1 MVQNTKVP
9 LLNRHGH
16 RQKRHLREQV
26 SGLQKKSFD
35 YNCSH
40 LSDSGTYSRKD
51 SSVPVEEAGLSPK
64 GHDDIAARIE
74 VVARN
79 CHLGATRH
87 WSPLRLEIRECQS
100 L

>member
-1 MVQNTKVP
+1 MVQNAKIP
-9 LLNRHGH
+9 LLNRRGH
-16 RQKRHLREQV
+16 RQKRHMRDRV
-26 SGLQKKSFD
+26 SGLQKSLD
-35 YNCSH
+35 CNCSH
-40 LSDSGTYSRKD
+40 LSDSSTYRRKD

-64 GHDDIAARIE
+64 GHDDIAARIK

>member
-1 MVQNTKVP
+1 MVQNEKVP

-16 RQKRHLREQV
+16 RQKRHSRDRV
-26 SGLQKKSFD
+26 SVLQKYLD
-35 YNCSH
+35 YNSSH
-40 LSDSGTYSRKD
+40 LSDLGTYSRKD
-51 SSVPVEEAGLSPK
+51 SSIPVEKAGLSPK
-64 GHDDIAARIE
+64 GHDDIAACIE